1 MLKEKNTFIVDL
13 LSQSTKNKNLMWNEI
28 LGDDRRRGYIRNMSA
43 TGEDGT
49 KYEIEIKYTLVSD
62 NFILDSNPCLF
73 LRNNNL
79 PNGIYMIS
87 MFNTDPVALVSLRS
101 LIKEMFCSDMNPTV
115 QIIEDELDKICKGIS
130 TEEYRENKINKI
142 IC

>member
-13 LSQSTKNKNLMWNEI
+13 LIQSTKNKNLIWNEI
-28 LGDDRRRGYIRNMSA
+28 IGDASRRGYIRNMSA

-49 KYEIEIKYTLVSD
+49 KYEIEIKYTLVGD

-87 MFNTDPVALVSLRS
+87 MFNSDPVALVSLRT
-101 LIKEMFCSDMNPTV
+101 LIKEIFCSDMNPTV
-115 QIIEDELDKICKGIS
+115 QIIEDELDKISKGIS
-130 TEEYRENKINKI
+130 TEEYRENKISKI
-142 IC
+142 LC

>member
-49 KYEIEIKYTLVSD
+49 KYEIEIKYTLVGD

>member
-28 LGDDRRRGYIRNMSA
+28 IGDASRRGYIRNMSA
-43 TGEDGT
+43 TGEDET
-49 KYEIEIKYTLVSD
+49 KYEIEIKYTLVGD

-87 MFNTDPVALVSLRS
+87 MFNSDPVALVSLRS

-130 TEEYRENKINKI
+130 TEEYRENKISKI
-142 IC
+142 LC

>member
-28 LGDDRRRGYIRNMSA
+28 LGDDSRRGYIRNMSA

-49 KYEIEIKYTLVSD
+49 KYEIEIKYTLVGD

-73 LRNNNL
+73 LRNNSL

-87 MFNTDPVALVSLRS
+87 MFNADPVALVSLRS

-142 IC
+142 LC

>member
-28 LGDDRRRGYIRNMSA
+28 LGDDSRRGYIRNMSA

-49 KYEIEIKYTLVSD
+49 KYEIEIKYTLVGD
-62 NFILDSNPCLF
+62 NFILDSNPFLF

-87 MFNTDPVALVSLRS
+87 MFNADPVALVSLRS

>member
-28 LGDDRRRGYIRNMSA
+28 LGDGSRRGYIRNMSA

>member
-28 LGDDRRRGYIRNMSA
+28 LGDGSRRGYIRNMSA

-49 KYEIEIKYTLVSD
+49 KYEIEIKYTLVGD

-87 MFNTDPVALVSLRS
+87 MFNSEPVALVSLRS

-130 TEEYRENKINKI
+130 TEEYRENKISKI
-142 IC
+142 LC

>member
-28 LGDDRRRGYIRNMSA
+28 LGDDSRRGYIRNMSA

-49 KYEIEIKYTLVSD
+49 KYEIEIKYTLVGD

-73 LRNNNL
+73 LRNNSL

-87 MFNTDPVALVSLRS
+87 MFNADPVALVSLRS

>member
-13 LSQSTKNKNLMWNEI
+13 LGQSTKNKNLMWNEI
-28 LGDDRRRGYIRNMSA
+28 LGDDSRRGYIRNMSA

-49 KYEIEIKYTLVSD
+49 KYEIEIKYTLVGD
-62 NFILDSNPCLF
+62 NFILDSNPFLF

-87 MFNTDPVALVSLRS
+87 MFNADLVALVSLRS

>member
-1 MLKEKNTFIVDL
+1 MIKEKNTYVIEL
-13 LSQSTKNKNLMWNEI
+13 LTQSTQNKNLIWDEVNV
-28 LGDDRRRGYIRNMSA
+28 GDGSRRGYIRNMSA

-49 KYEIEIKYTLVSD
+49 KYEIEIKYTLVGD

-87 MFNTDPVALVSLRS
+87 SFNSEPPSLISLRD
-101 LIKEMFCSDMNPTV
+101 LIKEMYCTDLNPTV

-130 TEEYRENKINKI
+130 TQQYRENKLNKLI
-142 IC
+142 